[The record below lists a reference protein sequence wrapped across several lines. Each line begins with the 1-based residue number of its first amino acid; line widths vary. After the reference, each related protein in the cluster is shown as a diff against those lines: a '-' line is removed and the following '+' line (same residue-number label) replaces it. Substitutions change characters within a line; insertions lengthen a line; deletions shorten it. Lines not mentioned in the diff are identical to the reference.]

1 MLHPHDGNTSHDK
14 DTWKSSSWNLNDE
27 QYETTSLSSVDS
39 KNIWTKRNAYT
50 ERGYKESYDSS
61 DLNKHLL
68 SGEHGFCPFPLQEL
82 GRNKASVKIF
92 PCFGMFRPEESY
104 NKTPFEEHS
113 SPSWV
118 SGSTE
123 GMLAE
128 PPSGDVAQRQKTAA
142 ADPGPCNGRVVSST
156 FITSTAVPVGRFC
169 YDT

>member
-1 MLHPHDGNTSHDK
+1 MMTILLMIKIPGKVPCEISLMNSMRQPVCEVWIAKIYEPKEMHAQNK
-14 DTWKSSSWNLNDE
+14 D
-27 QYETTSLSSVDS
+27 
-39 KNIWTKRNAYT
+39 I
-50 ERGYKESYDSS
+50 ESYDSS

-82 GRNKASVKIF
+82 GRNKASEKIF
-92 PCFGMFRPEESY
+92 PCFSIFRPRESY

-156 FITSTAVPVGRFC
+156 SITSTAVPVGRFC